1 MDPRTPAEL
10 LRIARSRRRPE
21 QSFIGPPAI
30 DSPSV
35 VPPPPERSPDEL
47 LQLARAEAVRQA
59 DEHRAR
65 VREGAGISTSVGKGD
80 FGLPELQFRSTGET
94 LPEWMFSGMEADEP
108 IRNFVRGAT
117 RTTAET
123 ALGFVGGFGEAL
135 GKAVRWGADEG
146 SLRDRI
152 GDELFEAGGT
162 YYSMRDAIRQSTQA
176 EMYDDEGTRYT
187 APGFTAGSVV
197 GGFGSEAAKYVGGGS
212 VVRSAVGGA
221 LKAAPAV
228 TRVGSNVASR
238 LPGTV
243 RTLLGSAPVKD
254 VLAFLPVDY
263 ITTQRDE
270 DSVAYMAEMF
280 SNEEFRQSL
289 KDDPDQAFGL
299 FAGDRGQRALEL
311 INVAASK
318 AMQTEAGKLAF
329 EGTFGFAADL
339 GLRTLGKGF
348 AATKRGA
355 GMVADAARDP
365 AGVSG
370 LDPESLIRSTEE
382 KADVNITESADEAV
396 EENTAA
402 SHRME
407 DLEQTFIRFGSGE
420 ELDEF
425 YRIDVEDFGDYQES
439 KFRRNDY
446 SGTQCTGYA
455 CEIQEQLGE
464 DRVKVVGFSDSDN
477 PGTIFDGSDATLRPA
492 ADGHD
497 FAVVDDRYIVDP
509 WLTEFTES
517 PRGVFDLQDPADA
530 EMIARVY
537 GDPEVWTPSG
547 GDTRAV
553 NLEAPSPTLEAPNI
567 NVATGARTVD
577 PSTLN
582 MGVPPTKETPLPSA
596 KDRPAKTPK
605 DTTIHS
611 LIDDSESLIDAEGE
625 QIRQGSNHLISAV
638 GHALKERA
646 EKLFGGRTLD
656 ISHDGKTRKFT
667 NEDDVDLVVEMGIKE
682 IVRALSKEGNAAE
695 WYQADLDEAY
705 EITMRGLHEK
715 HGDAVLRNG
724 EADPEIAESLR
735 VALAIMSDGQ
745 GPRENLDH
753 AVKQMDH
760 YIENGVFSV
769 ELGAGNNASKMN
781 DNFAVVN
788 QMVERFGTD
797 NAYRFL
803 NSEVTI
809 KQLKDAGYDAGG
821 ELMTQAVKASAIFG
835 PKVGGGFFPNVGGDL
850 DPLTMDRWF
859 MRWLGR
865 LTGDIMVDPT
875 DATQKSGREA
885 LLKALRDEGIDF
897 NPKVDADGKKL
908 GEAEQIERITAKARE
923 IRKEWE
929 AKWRE
934 SEKDN
939 RPTKPE
945 SAKKAET
952 HIGHVDGM
960 LRDSP
965 KNAGDRAGHRKIMR
979 RIQEGLEVGGHGRHE
994 ISTLQALVWFPEKEL
1009 YGKLGVPGKKDWTFS
1024 SAAKEIFG
1032 ELEGIP
1038 IKQETLDGTAREV
1051 DGTRSVD
1058 EATQIREESFRG
1070 LAGKRGTPFREGLEE
1085 QQLRGILTES
1095 AIAHRREAS
1104 IRFRESQGLE
1114 GNFDGKVGS
1123 TPKRLLGAGEKGG
1136 EAQIWKASK
1145 AVEKVF
1151 GRLVDRPAL
1160 YEITDGQ
1167 VFHDMIK
1174 GAMKE
1179 HPTGVSVEVYK
1190 PEEYNGMRLFLT
1202 QDGKAGYALKD
1213 DEIVSVFKA
1222 TGAKGKRGWSA
1233 YALTHAVEM
1242 GGRRLDAFDTDLPEL
1257 YAMAGFETTGRV
1269 AFNDAVDEKTG
1280 EYLYAP
1286 TDWDPKQYSQFRG
1299 LHGEAGKPDIVAMV
1313 YNPKSLGKYKRS
1325 DGQVFD
1331 DYGDMIADAAEKA
1344 GGGQAEI
1351 KLDDARV
1358 NVGEREDWMLHSA
1371 RPVGGALAGAALGAT
1386 STDDPEERGRRMLT
1400 WGAAGAGVVYGFG
1413 RLKGYQEKHGKGAKF
1428 DLEAEQEAKTT
1439 ASDEFIAAIK
1449 REMDAENV
1457 TIETG
1462 RKTETPTK
1470 DTTPVLPSTLNKA
1483 APRYRSASLKFES
1496 DIDRAAYIV
1505 RNRDK
1510 RSQGDQKY
1518 VEWLE
1523 ANGVS
1528 EAEAVQLG
1536 NKIANNLKGLY
1547 EDGAEEIVVAADADM
1562 NARFRPPPSSTKPV
1576 DARDAEDIDPNEFV
1590 NISKIVGDGSER
1602 LQARL
1607 DQETRNVVVRHKM
1620 DPKRVVTHA
1629 ETIAAAES
1637 LGLSPQDIARVLK
1650 EGRVTGVEMLAARN
1664 LINATSDRIGDLYEF
1679 LVKKGETLTDA
1690 EVEAVHKEIDLL
1702 ETDEDLLL
1710 SRYLPASSET
1720 GRTLNA
1726 MKIAARNK
1734 MDAATWMKRAAK
1746 ISGTTELPDAV
1757 KVEIR
1762 KLIKGH
1768 KENPTDPRHKAA
1780 LLKLMNE
1787 LHKASIPEQII
1798 AYGKAALLS
1807 APTTQMVNIVSTA
1820 SHLVFK
1826 ELMAQPAAVAADVVL
1841 STIKGTERTKHLA
1854 SFDRIRQ
1861 SAADGAQKGYEAAK
1875 AIFQGD
1881 ADIDDTLRRLDAG
1894 YRETNFDLWSRGAN
1908 AIPAKLKWERAT
1920 SLKIPEKLD
1929 YVTNKFMNTVFKSLG
1944 MADQFFS
1951 EISFRMSLDE
1961 QARVMAFNEGLSG
1974 QALLDR
1980 ADEIL
1985 AKETSLEMMA
1995 QALDHA
2001 NIVTFRNKGAIAE
2014 GLTNFKSGLKRRY
2027 NAEQAA
2033 GRAGVEKSLAGVGM
2047 VVTESLMPFTYTPS
2061 NVLTRAIEMSPLGV
2075 AMHFGVNAKYYGG
2088 TVMDGV
2094 NKMFG
2099 VEVTSTK
2106 STKKQL
2112 QMQKDLAEA
2121 LGTATAGTLSLTMLG
2136 VYLYNKG
2143 LITTHYT
2150 SEKYGQRQVTGER
2163 ENSVKFMDQWVD
2175 LNRVAPLGTA
2185 VLMGAQMA
2193 RAMDP
2198 SREDIIRGV
2207 EPLSFVDQMAQ
2218 WSKSTVTGAGAWTY
2232 ADAFLSMTKTV
2243 LDMSAMEGARRGLER
2258 IANADSDR
2266 GVELATK
2273 SFLATPVRMLVPNI
2287 LKRVRRSMDPN
2298 SYVVEGIADEFRNV
2312 MPGGKFPWEAEG
2324 LTQRIDPFGEPIKM
2338 NSGFRALFDPF
2349 NSMPD
2354 KTGDPV
2360 RAMIRDLD
2368 ININLLRRDREIES
2382 AREFQERA
2390 ERTGQILYDVLEGA
2404 MKERAYHGARDMI
2417 DDALTEQPDI
2427 PDVVR
2432 QAMAEEMQAQ
2442 FIKAA
2447 IAEARSIAREVDA
2460 TVELADPEAVER
2472 GVLEDLETKS
2482 GPLWNVLM
2490 MRENAERRRQLQGS
2504 PPQNRSPQQL
2514 LQQYE
2519 QQQQQLQGPRR

>member
-1 MDPRTPAEL
+1 MALTPQEKL
-10 LRIARSRRRPE
+10 LRASGYYSEQEKLLRESGYYSEERPE

-30 DSPSV
+30 DRPSV

-47 LQLARAEAVRQA
+47 RAEAIRQA

-94 LPEWMFSGMEADEP
+94 LPEYLTFGGIEADQP
-108 IRNFVRGAT
+108 IRNVLRGAG
-117 RTTAET
+117 RATAET

-135 GKAVRWGADEG
+135 GKAVRRGADEG
-146 SLRDRI
+146 SFRDRF

-162 YYSMRDAIRQSTQA
+162 YYSMRDAIRQSTAA
-176 EMYDDEGTRYT
+176 EMYDDEGNRYT
-187 APGFTAGSVV
+187 APGFTAGQL
-197 GGFGSEAAKYVGGGS
+197 GGGLVSEGAKYYAGGGL
-212 VVRSAVGGA
+212 VRGAVGGVVKAVPA
-221 LKAAPAV
+221 L
-228 TRVGSNVASR
+228 TRAGSAIASK
-238 LPGTV
+238 LPSTV

-280 SNEEFRQSL
+280 SNEEFRESF
-289 KDDPDQAFGL
+289 KENPDKAWGL
-299 FAGDRGQRALEL
+299 FSGDRGQKALEL

-318 AMQTEAGKLAF
+318 AMQTEGGKLAF

-339 GLRTLGKGF
+339 GLRAAGKGL
-348 AATKRGA
+348 AATKR
-355 GMVADAARDP
+355 AALDP

-370 LDPESLIRSTEE
+370 LDPEGLIRSTDDVEMHSE
-382 KADVNITESADEAV
+382 ARLAELSNRVEALKDQRLKRDVEGGESVAEFQERRKKHWDEIDAAEAQEAAAWDEFSKADVNITESADEAV
-396 EENTAA
+396 ERGVDGEQKLKGRPQREQPSTNEEKYYYLDDPESVERMGPIERRIENARA
-402 SHRME
+402 WMLKGDKPYAPRSDDRA
-407 DLEQTFIRFGSGE
+407 E
-420 ELDEF
+420 EVF
-425 YRIDVEDFGDYQES
+425 YREHPALTRAMGPTLA
-439 KFRRNDY
+439 
-446 SGTQCTGYA
+446 G
-455 CEIQEQLGE
+455 
-464 DRVKVVGFSDSDN
+464 
-477 PGTIFDGSDATLRPA
+477 ATLGGAAPA
-492 ADGHD
+492 ETTEERIGNVLKGAALTAGML
-497 FAVVDDRYIVDP
+497 YGSKQIVD
-509 WLTEFTES
+509 
-517 PRGVFDLQDPADA
+517 
-530 EMIARVY
+530 
-537 GDPEVWTPSG
+537 
-547 GDTRAV
+547 
-553 NLEAPSPTLEAPNI
+553 
-567 NVATGARTVD
+567 VATGARIVD
-577 PSTLN
+577 PNTLIT
-582 MGVPPTKETPLPSA
+582 GVPPTKPPSA
-596 KDRPAKTPK
+596 KDAPVKPVEN
-605 DTTIHS
+605 TIIHG
-611 LIDDSESLIDAEGE
+611 LLNNTESLLDAAGRR
-625 QIRQGSNHLISAV
+625 IIKGSNHLISAV

-646 EKLFGGRTLD
+646 EKMWGGRTLD
-656 ISHDGKTRKFT
+656 ISHDGKTGRFT
-667 NEDDVDLVVEMGIKE
+667 SEDDVDLVVEMGMAE

-705 EITMRGLHEK
+705 AITMRGLHEK

-788 QMVERFGTD
+788 EMVERFGTD

-875 DATQKSGREA
+875 DATKKSGREA
-885 LLKALRDEGIDF
+885 LLKALSDDKIDF
-897 NPKVDADGKKL
+897 DPKVDADGKKL
-908 GEAEQIERITAKARE
+908 GEAEQVKRITAKARE
-923 IRKEWE
+923 IHKEWE

-934 SEKDN
+934 SSKDN
-939 RPTKPE
+939 RPVKPE
-945 SAKKAET
+945 FVKKAQT

-979 RIQEGLEVGGHGRHE
+979 RIQEGLEADGHGRHE
-994 ISTLQALVWFPEKEL
+994 IATLKALVWFPEKEL

-1032 ELEGIP
+1032 DLEGIP
-1038 IKQETLDGTAREV
+1038 IKQETLDGKVRGEV
-1051 DGTRSVD
+1051 DGTGSVD
-1058 EATQIREESFRG
+1058 EAAQIRQASFRG
-1070 LAGKRGTPFREGLEE
+1070 LAGKEGTPFRVPLEE
-1085 QQLRGILTES
+1085 QQLRGILNES
-1095 AIAHRREAS
+1095 AIAHRREAL
-1104 IRFRESQGLE
+1104 IRLRESQGLE
-1114 GNFDGKVGS
+1114 GNFNGGMGR
-1123 TPKRLLGAGEKGG
+1123 TPKRLLGAGQKEG
-1136 EAQIWKASK
+1136 EVQIWKVTKPTKNA
-1145 AVEKVF
+1145 F
-1151 GRLVDRPAL
+1151 GRLVDSPAL
-1160 YEITDGQ
+1160 AEITDGQ
-1167 VFHDMIK
+1167 VFHDMIAA
-1174 GAMKE
+1174 AMKE
-1179 HPTGVSVEVYK
+1179 HRTGSSVEVYK

-1202 QDGKAGYALKD
+1202 LDGKAGYALNGD
-1213 DEIVSVFKA
+1213 DIVSVFKA
-1222 TGAKGKRGWSA
+1222 PETKGRRGWSA
-1233 YALTHAVEM
+1233 YALAHAVEM
-1242 GGRRLDAFDTDLPEL
+1242 GGRRLDAFDTRLPEL
-1257 YAMAGFETTGRV
+1257 YAMGGFEATGRV
-1269 AFNDAVDEKTG
+1269 AFNDAVNKKTG

-1286 TDWDPKQYSQFRG
+1286 KNWDPKQYSRFRG
-1299 LHGEAGKPDIVAMV
+1299 LHGEAGKPDIITMV
-1313 YNPKSLGKYKRS
+1313 YNPKSLGKYKRG

-1331 DYGDMIADAAEKA
+1331 DYGDMLADAAEKA
-1344 GGGQAEI
+1344 GGKQTEI
-1351 KLDDARV
+1351 KLDDTRV
-1358 NVGEREDWMLHSA
+1358 NVGEKEDWMLHSA
-1371 RPVGGALAGAALGAT
+1371 RPIGGALGGAALGAA
-1386 STDDPEERGRRMLT
+1386 STDAPEERGRNVLM
-1400 WGAAGAGVVYGFG
+1400 GAAAGAGLLYGFG
-1413 RLKGYQEKHGKGAKF
+1413 RLKGYQEKHGKGVKI

-1449 REMDAENV
+1449 KEMEAENV

-1462 RKTETPTK
+1462 RKAETPTK
-1470 DTTPVLPSTLNKA
+1470 DTTPVLPPALSKA

-1528 EAEAVQLG
+1528 ETEAVQLG
-1536 NKIANNLKGLY
+1536 NKIANSLKGLY

-1562 NARFRPPPSSTKPV
+1562 NARFRPPPSSTKPA

-1590 NISKIVGDGSER
+1590 NIKKLVGDGSER
-1602 LQARL
+1602 LQARME
-1607 DQETRNVVVRHKM
+1607 QETRNVVVRHKM
-1620 DPKRVVTHA
+1620 DPKLVGTHA

-1637 LGLSPQDIARVLK
+1637 LGLDAQDIARVLK

-1664 LINATSDRIGDLYEF
+1664 LINATSERIGDLYEF
-1679 LVKKGETLTDA
+1679 LAKKGETITDA

-1710 SRYLPASSET
+1710 RTYLPASSET

-1768 KENPTDPRHKAA
+1768 KDNPTDPRHKAA

-1787 LHKASIPEQII
+1787 LHKASVPEQIV
-1798 AYGKAALLS
+1798 AFGKAALLS
-1807 APTTQMVNIVSTA
+1807 APTTQMVNIVSTGT
-1820 SHLVFK
+1820 HLVFK

-1841 STIKGTERTKHLA
+1841 STIKGTERTKHLS
-1854 SFDRIRQ
+1854 SFKRIRQ

-1908 AIPAKLKWERAT
+1908 AIPTKLKWERAT

-1929 YVTNKFMNTVFKSLG
+1929 YVTNKFMNTVFKTLG

-2014 GLTNFKSGLKRRY
+2014 GLTNIKSGLKRRY
-2027 NAEQAA
+2027 HAEDAA
-2033 GRAGVEKSLAGVGM
+2033 GSAGVEKSLAGVGY
-2047 VVTESLMPFTYTPS
+2047 VVGEALMPFTYTPS

-2099 VEVTSTK
+2099 VEVTSKK
-2106 STKKQL
+2106 STKKQRK
-2112 QMQKDLAEA
+2112 MQKDLAEA

-2143 LITTHYT
+2143 LVTTHYT

-2163 ENSVKFMDQWVD
+2163 ENSIKFMGQWVD
-2175 LNRVAPLGTA
+2175 LNRVAPLGTT

-2207 EPLSFVDQMAQ
+2207 EPLGFVDQMAQ
-2218 WSKSTVTGAGAWTY
+2218 WSKSTVSGAGAWTY
-2232 ADAFLSMTKTV
+2232 ADAFVSMTRTV
-2243 LDMSAMEGARRGLER
+2243 LDMSAMEGVRGGLER
-2258 IANADSDR
+2258 IASADSDR
-2266 GVELATK
+2266 GVELATRG
-2273 SFLATPVRMLVPNI
+2273 LLNTPVKMLIPNI
-2287 LKRVRRSMDPN
+2287 IKRIRRSMDPN
-2298 SYVVEGIADEFRNV
+2298 SYVVEGVADQFRNIL
-2312 MPGGKFPWEAEG
+2312 PGGKFPWEAEG

-2354 KTGDPV
+2354 KTNDPV
-2360 RAMIRDLD
+2360 RAMIRELD
-2368 ININLLRRDREIES
+2368 ININLLRRDRETET

-2390 ERTGQILYDVLEGA
+2390 ERTGQVLYDVLEGA
-2404 MKERAYHGARDMI
+2404 MKERAYHGARDTI
-2417 DDALTEQPDI
+2417 DDALVERPDI

-2442 FIKAA
+2442 FIKDM
-2447 IAEARSIAREVDA
+2447 IARSRRISRRVDA
-2460 TVELADPEAVER
+2460 EVQLADPVAAER
-2472 GVLEDLETKS
+2472 EVREGLETKLTPM
-2482 GPLWNVLM
+2482 GNVMM
-2490 MRENAERRRQLQGS
+2490 MRRNAEQRRQLQG
-2504 PPQNRSPQQL
+2504 PPR
-2514 LQQYE
+2514 
-2519 QQQQQLQGPRR
+2519 